1 MIDNI
6 VYGYIAIHKYKSL
19 TIVVFTHQMFY
30 HNGIIIYYRGLNVN
44 ALCFS
49 WAYCANLAILKARV
63 AGSI

>member
-49 WAYCANLAILKARV
+49 
-63 AGSI
+63 